1 MPSFPT
7 KNKEFP
13 FLCFPALQFQIQR
26 SVQSVMIILLQGVPA
41 SNPAWPVAQG
51 VFHTSWGPNSDWQTR
66 KEYHEHFLMLSQD
79 PKLGKLLLPMILLV
93 D

>member
-26 SVQSVMIILLQGVPA
+26 SVQSGMIILLQGP
-41 SNPAWPVAQG
+41 
-51 VFHTSWGPNSDWQTR
+51 
-66 KEYHEHFLMLSQD
+66 SQ
-79 PKLGKLLLPMILLV
+79 
-93 D
+93 